1 MSDTAINDRVGG
13 ASAPLDALSGPI
25 NALAGSGQS
34 RSDLA
39 AGSEVR
45 DWFTLL
51 KPRVLSLVVYSGVAG
66 LLVAPG
72 AMHPVLAITAIL
84 CITIAAGA
92 AGAINMWYDRDID
105 AVMRRTQNRPIPA
118 GRIAADSALAYGVG
132 LAVFSVAL
140 MGLATNW
147 LAAIVLAS
155 SILFYVFVYT
165 VWLKRRTPQNIVIGG
180 AAGAFP
186 PLIGW
191 VAVTGSFAPEPLV
204 LFAIIFF
211 WTPPHFWA
219 LSLFAHADYARA
231 GVPMLPVVS
240 GARETRKQVL
250 VYTVALLPVALAPWF
265 MGFSGWIYGVSALL
279 LGLWF
284 LRHAWAVWTDAQ
296 DEAGRSL
303 TNDLPAKKCFKY
315 SISYLFILLGVL
327 VVDHL
332 VLA

>member
-1 MSDTAINDRVGG
+1 MSDITAQNGG
-13 ASAPLDALSGPI
+13 ASAPLSVSP
-25 NALAGSGQS
+25 
-34 RSDLA
+34 
-39 AGSEVR
+39 GSEVR
-45 DWFTLL
+45 DWITLL
-51 KPRVLSLVVYSGVAG
+51 KPRVLTLVVYSGIAG

-72 AMHPVLAITAIL
+72 TLHPVLAFTAIL

-118 GRIAADSALAYGVG
+118 GRIEAGSALAYGVALG
-132 LAVFSVAL
+132 AGSVAL

-147 LAAIVLAS
+147 LAAAVLAS

-165 VWLKRRTPQNIVIGG
+165 MWLKRRTPQNIVIGG

-191 VAVTGSFAPEPLV
+191 VAVTGSITAEPLL

-231 GVPMLPVVS
+231 GVPMLPVVA

-250 VYTVALLPVALAPWF
+250 VYTIALLPLAVSPWF
-265 MGFSGWIYGVSALL
+265 FGMTGWIYGVCATL

-284 LRHAWAVWTDAQ
+284 LRHAWNVWRDEQDAQ
-296 DEAGRSL
+296 GVSL
-303 TNDLPAKKCFKY
+303 TKDAPAKRCFKV
-315 SISYLFILLGVL
+315 SIYYLFALFGAL

-332 VLA
+332 VLGA